1 MKVIL
6 KRLILIPLLAI
17 LMGCSNYTVEDYE
30 DGLNQDTE
38 TTGTTSAEWN
48 FSVAC
53 DQYQSGNIYGAI
65 DSFYE
70 AFTAGEEGAQLDL
83 ARVAKDNA
91 EGLENYGNSFAVS
104 GCN

>member
-1 MKVIL
+1 M
-6 KRLILIPLLAI
+6 KRLILIPLVAI
-17 LMGCSNYTVEDYE
+17 LTSCSTYSYEDYE
-30 DGLNQDTE
+30 DGLNDDTE
-38 TTGTTSAEWN
+38 ITGTSSAEWH

-53 DQYQSGNIYGAI
+53 EQYQSGNFIGAI

-83 ARVAKDNA
+83 ARIAKSNA
-91 EGLENYGNSFAVS
+91 EGLENYGNSFAVT